1 MADLNALLTDWKD
14 KRLAYKEVNRAA
26 HEALLDGIVA
36 EIEALKAYAVPR
48 LPLEPFE
55 DAVGLPKD
63 AVDKIVADAAAEH
76 AVAAKRGPGRPPKA
90 EAA

>member
-1 MADLNALLTDWKD
+1 MTNLNELLTDWKD

-36 EIEALKAYAVPR
+36 EIEALK
-48 LPLEPFE
+48 E
-55 DAVGLPKD
+55 
-63 AVDKIVADAAAEH
+63 
-76 AVAAKRGPGRPPKA
+76 KRGPGRPPKV

>member
-36 EIEALKAYAVPR
+36 EIEALKTPAQWAPAMLSDVQS
-48 LPLEPFE
+48 
-55 DAVGLPKD
+55 D
-63 AVDKIVADAAAEH
+63 VAS
-76 AVAAKRGPGRPPKA
+76 KRGPGRPPKG